1 MGVAERRA
9 REKEELRQEILS
21 AARELF
27 VKEGFANVSMRRIAE
42 KIEYSPTTI
51 YLYFEDK
58 SGLLDC
64 IVEERLQE
72 LSNQLRLLDAEE
84 PRDAVTTLRVGLRK
98 YVDYWLQHP
107 QDFRVVYMT
116 DLSELDPDRPW
127 RCQILARGLFE
138 NLRDKVRRCS
148 EEGALHAPDIDLAA
162 QSIWAAV
169 YGIISLLVM
178 KPHFP
183 WVDQD
188 RLIQTVIDS
197 AIDGLRVP
205 SLVVA

>member
-9 REKEELRQEILS
+9 REKEELRQEILI

-72 LSNQLRLLDAEE
+72 LVNQLHTLDAAA
-84 PRDAVTTLRVGLRK
+84 PRDPISSLRDGLRM
-98 YVDYWLQHP
+98 YVDYWLAHP
-107 QDFRVVYMT
+107 QDFRVAYMT
-116 DLSELDPDRPW
+116 DLRELDPERPW
-127 RCQILARGLFE
+127 RCQILARQLFDS
-138 NLRDKVRRCS
+138 LREKVRRCG
-148 EEGALHAPDIDLAA
+148 EAGLIKTPDLELAS
-162 QSIWAAV
+162 QSIWAGV
-169 YGIISLLVM
+169 YGIISLLIM

-188 RLIQTVIDS
+188 RLIRSVIDS
-197 AIDGLRVP
+197 AINGLR
-205 SLVVA
+205 

>member
-9 REKEELRQEILS
+9 REKEELRQEILI

-27 VKEGFANVSMRRIAE
+27 VQEGFTNVSMRRIAE

-51 YLYFEDK
+51 YLYFQDK

-72 LSNQLRLLDAEE
+72 LCNQLEALDAEA
-84 PRDAVTTLRVGLRK
+84 PRDAVTCLRLGLRK
-98 YVDYWLQHP
+98 YVDYWLDHP
-107 QDFRVVYMT
+107 QDFRVAYMT
-116 DLSELDPDRPW
+116 DLRELEPDRPW
-127 RCQILARGLFE
+127 RHQVLAVALFDSLRG
-138 NLRDKVRRCS
+138 KVRRCAES
-148 EEGALHAPDIDLAA
+148 GFIDAPDIELAS

-178 KPHFP
+178 KPSFP
-183 WVDQD
+183 WVD
-188 RLIQTVIDS
+188 RHKLIQSVIDS

-205 SLVVA
+205 RLAVA

>member
-9 REKEELRQEILS
+9 REKEELRQEILF

-51 YLYFEDK
+51 YLYFQDK
-58 SGLLDC
+58 AGLLDC
-64 IVEERLQE
+64 IVEERLRE
-72 LSNQLRLLDAEE
+72 LLAQIRELDQIPAE
-84 PRDAVTTLRVGLRK
+84 PVPSLKRGLRR
-98 YVDYWLQHP
+98 YVEYWVAHP
-107 QDFRVVYMT
+107 QDFRVAYMT
-116 DLSELDPDRPW
+116 DLRELDPERPW
-127 RCQILARGLFE
+127 HCQALAVELF
-138 NLRDKVRRCS
+138 NTLRDSVRRCAES
-148 EEGALHAPDIDLAA
+148 GAIVAPDIELAS
-162 QSIWAAV
+162 QSIWASV

-188 RLIQTVIDS
+188 KLIQSVVS
-197 AIDGLRVP
+197 AAVDGLRAP
-205 SLVVA
+205 QPA

>member
-1 MGVAERRA
+1 VGVAERRA
-9 REKEELRQEILS
+9 REKEELRQEILV

-58 SGLLDC
+58 YDLLDC

-72 LSNQLRLLDAEE
+72 LSNQLEQLHSEA
-84 PRDAVTTLRVGLRK
+84 PRDPIESLRVGLRK
-98 YVDYWLQHP
+98 YVGYWLAHP
-107 QDFRVVYMT
+107 QDFRVAYMT
-116 DLSELDPDRPW
+116 DLRELDPERPW
-127 RCQILARGLFE
+127 RCQVVARALFEGLF
-138 NLRDKVRRCS
+138 DSVRRCMDAGMLETS
-148 EEGALHAPDIDLAA
+148 DISLAS

-169 YGIISLLVM
+169 FGIISLLVM

-188 RLIQTVIDS
+188 ILISTVIDS
-197 AIDGLRVP
+197 AINGLKVP
-205 SLVVA
+205 ALVVA

>member
-9 REKEELRQEILS
+9 REKEELRQEILL

-27 VKEGFANVSMRRIAE
+27 VQEGYANVSMRRIAE

-51 YLYFEDK
+51 YLYFQDK
-58 SGLLDC
+58 AGLLDC

-72 LSNQLRLLDAEE
+72 LVHQLRILDQIPAD
-84 PRDAVTTLRVGLRK
+84 PVTALKRGLRK
-98 YVDYWLQHP
+98 YVDYWVAHP
-107 QDFRVVYMT
+107 QDFRVAYMT
-116 DLSELDPDRPW
+116 DLRELDAERPW
-127 RCQILARGLFE
+127 RCQLVAVELFNILRESIRACV
-138 NLRDKVRRCS
+138 NA
-148 EEGALHAPDIDLAA
+148 GAIETADIELAS
-162 QSIWAAV
+162 QSVWASV

-188 RLIQTVIDS
+188 KLIQSVVG
-197 AIDGLRVP
+197 AAVDGLRAP
-205 SLVVA
+205 QKTATT